1 MITFRVWHFEDSTVQ
16 LMNLTRVQIFLL
28 SITCPYLLKVDISL
42 KAANHDT
49 ITEVKLIYFK
59 YIKLLFIYFLRT
71 FIN

>member
-42 KAANHDT
+42 KSC
-49 ITEVKLIYFK
+49 
-59 YIKLLFIYFLRT
+59 
-71 FIN
+71 